1 MKLDIQEL
9 IDVTKATLV
18 TGDPL
23 GYVEGIAIDSRQ
35 VKPGDIFVAF
45 DGETTDAHRFLDQVI
60 DKGAKLCV
68 ITHDIEQSVLDHA
81 DENNTVI
88 VRAYDDVPEDFMLA
102 AAHLWRAKNHHWK
115 VVGITGSVG
124 KTTTKEMC
132 AAALSTTYKVHA
144 THGNFNS
151 LIGMPIVI
159 MNATEEDEV
168 LVLEMG
174 MDNPGEIEKLSL
186 CAEPDV
192 AIITNIGTSHIGILG
207 SKENIAKTK
216 GAIVRGMGS
225 KADVTASRKSQHVS
239 SLCLFSSDEYT
250 DYIVDNFATKEK
262 VNVVKVGYKD
272 EDEISIGQL
281 ELNGS
286 GMPHFNLKLRDDVRE
301 YEVEL
306 SMPGKA
312 AVIDFMLALSAAREM
327 GVDTQKAID
336 AISKLQ
342 STNLRLEVKQT
353 ETSPRMID
361 DSYNA
366 SPTSMAEALDVMSAM
381 ECSGRRIA
389 VLGEMGDMGD
399 KAEYVHA
406 LVGAYAA
413 SKGLDM
419 LCVIG
424 TDRAE
429 AMVRGA
435 RDVGMSEDKIVSF
448 KSVSEAVNI
457 LKPVLSH
464 DDLVLVKASR
474 LAQLDL
480 FTKEVLS

>member
-1 MKLDIQEL
+1 MKLEIQEL
-9 IDVTKATLV
+9 IEATKAELIV
-18 TGDPL
+18 GD
-23 GYVEGIAIDSRQ
+23 GSGVVESVQIDSRK
-35 VKPGDIFVAF
+35 VMPGDIFVAF
-45 DGETTDAHRFLDQVI
+45 KGEVTDAHRFLDQVI
-60 DKGAKLCV
+60 DAKAGLCV
-68 ITHDIEQSVLDHA
+68 ITHEVEQSVLDHA
-81 DENNTVI
+81 SAKGVCI
-88 VRAYDDVPEDFMLA
+88 VRAHNDSPEEFLLG
-102 AAHLWRAKNHHWK
+102 AAHLWRSKNPHWK

-144 THGNFNS
+144 TNGNFNS
-151 LIGMPIVI
+151 CIGLPLVVMSAKP
-159 MNATEEDEV
+159 EDEV

-174 MDNPGEIEKLSL
+174 MDRVGEIEMLSM

-225 KADVTASRKSQHVS
+225 KAEVTALRKSQEAS
-239 SLCLFSSDEYT
+239 TLCLFSADEFT
-250 DYIVDNFATKEK
+250 DYIIENFAQEEQ
-262 VNVVKVGYKD
+262 VKVQKVGFSD
-272 EDEISIGQL
+272 TDEISIAQL
-281 ELNGS
+281 ELNGL
-286 GMPHFNLKLRDDVRE
+286 GLPRFTLKVAGE
-301 YEVEL
+301 GTYSVEL

-312 AVIDFMLALSAAREM
+312 AVIDFMLAMSAARAM
-327 GVDTQKAID
+327 GVETQVAID
-336 AISKLQ
+336 AISKLE

-381 ECSGRRIA
+381 ECKGRRVA

-399 KAEYVHA
+399 RAEYLHT

-413 SKGLDM
+413 AKNLDM

-424 TDRAE
+424 TDRA
-429 AMVRGA
+429 AAIVRGA

-448 KSVSEAVNI
+448 ETVAEAVTI

-464 DDLVLVKASR
+464 EDLVLVKASR
-474 LAQLDL
+474 AAQLDL

>member
-1 MKLDIQEL
+1 MKLEIHEL
-9 IDVTKATLV
+9 IDATRSILIA
-18 TGDPL
+18 GDPN
-23 GYVEGIAIDSRQ
+23 GVVEGAAIDSRK

-45 DGETTDAHRFLDQVI
+45 DGAVTDAHLFLDQVI
-60 DKGAKLCV
+60 DAGAKLCV
-68 ITHDIEQSVLDHA
+68 ISHDVDASVLEHA
-81 DENNTVI
+81 VDKGSCV
-88 VRAYDDVPEDFMLA
+88 VRACNDCPEDFLLG
-102 AAHLWRAKNHHWK
+102 AAHLWRSKNPQWK

-132 AAALSTTYKVHA
+132 AAALATTYKVHA

-151 LIGMPIVI
+151 LIGLPLVVMGASP
-159 MNATEEDEV
+159 EDEV

-174 MDNPGEIEKLSL
+174 MDNPGEIEKLSM

-216 GAIVRGMGS
+216 GAIVKGMAS
-225 KADVTASRKSQHVS
+225 KAQVTGSRKSQEVPTLLLYS
-239 SLCLFSSDEYT
+239 ADEYT
-250 DYIVDNFATKEK
+250 DYIIDNFAKEEK
-262 VNVVKVGYKD
+262 VNIEKIGFNKD
-272 EDEISIGQL
+272 DSIFISQL
-281 ELNGS
+281 EVDGF
-286 GMPHFNLKLRDDVRE
+286 GMPHFTL
-301 YEVEL
+301 EVKGEGIYPVTM

-312 AVIDFMLALSAAREM
+312 ATVDFMLAVGAARAMHVPIE
-327 GVDTQKAID
+327 QSIEAI
-336 AISKLQ
+336 AQLE

-353 ETSPRMID
+353 ETSPRIID

-366 SPTSMAEALDVMSAM
+366 SPSSMAEALDVMSAM
-381 ECSGRRIA
+381 DCSGKRIA

-399 KAEYVHA
+399 RAEYLHG

-413 SKGLDM
+413 AKDLDM

-424 TDRAE
+424 TDRAH
-429 AMVRGA
+429 AIAQGA

-448 KSVSEAVNI
+448 ESVPEAVTI
-457 LKPVLSH
+457 LKPVLKH

-474 LAQLDL
+474 LAQLDI

>member
-1 MKLDIQEL
+1 MKLEIQE
-9 IDVTKATLV
+9 IIEASGATLIC
-18 TGDPL
+18 GD
-23 GYVEGIAIDSRQ
+23 GSGCVEGVAIDSRE
-35 VKPGDIFVAF
+35 VEPGDIFVAF
-45 DGETTDAHRFLDQVI
+45 DGQVTDAHRFLKQVLEA
-60 DKGAKLCV
+60 GAKLCV
-68 ITHDIEQSVLDHA
+68 ITHDVDQSILDLAH
-81 DENNTVI
+81 DLNSNI
-88 VRAYDDVPEDFMLA
+88 VRAKDDDAEGFLLS
-102 AAHLWRAKNHHWK
+102 AAHLWRSKNPQWK
-115 VVGITGSVG
+115 VVAITGSVG

-132 AAALSTTYKVHA
+132 AAALSTKYRVHA

-151 LIGMPIVI
+151 CIGMPLVV
-159 MNATEEDEV
+159 MAAEPEDEV

-174 MDNPGEIEKLSL
+174 MDKTGEIEKLSL

-225 KADVTASRKSQHVS
+225 KAQVTASRKSQQKAT
-239 SLCLFSSDEYT
+239 LCLYSSDEYT
-250 DYIVDNFATKEK
+250 EYIEKNFAQEEQL
-262 VNVVKVGYKD
+262 NVVKVGFAD
-272 EDEISIGQL
+272 TDEISIAKL
-281 ELNGS
+281 ELDGF
-286 GMPHFNLKLRDDVRE
+286 GMPHFTLRVHDMSPKQVA
-301 YEVEL
+301 L
-306 SMPGKA
+306 AMPGKA
-312 AVIDFMLALSAAREM
+312 AVVDFMLALSAACAM
-327 GVDTQKAID
+327 DVDPQEAIE
-336 AISKLQ
+336 AICKLE

-353 ETSPRMID
+353 QTSPRMID

-381 ECSGRRIA
+381 ECKGRRIA

-399 KAEYVHA
+399 RAQYVHS

-413 SKGLDM
+413 AKNLDM

-429 AMVRGA
+429 AIVRGA

-457 LKPVLSH
+457 LKPVFTH
-464 DDLVLVKASR
+464 EDLVLVKASR
-474 LAQLDL
+474 AAQLDL

>member
-1 MKLDIQEL
+1 MKLEIHEL
-9 IDVTKATLV
+9 IDATRSILIA
-18 TGDPL
+18 GDPN
-23 GYVEGIAIDSRQ
+23 GVVEGAAIDSRQ

-45 DGETTDAHRFLDQVI
+45 DGEVTDAHRFLDQVI
-60 DKGAKLCV
+60 DAGAKLCV
-68 ITHDIEQSVLDHA
+68 ISHDVDDSVLEHA
-81 DENNTVI
+81 VEAGSCV
-88 VRAYDDVPEDFMLA
+88 VRACNDSPEDFLLA
-102 AAHLWRAKNHHWK
+102 AAHLWRAKNPQWK

-132 AAALSTTYKVHA
+132 AAALSTSYKVHA

-151 LIGMPIVI
+151 LIGLPLVVM
-159 MNATEEDEV
+159 AAGEDDEV

-174 MDNPGEIEKLSL
+174 MDNPGEIEKLSM

-225 KADVTASRKSQHVS
+225 KAQVTASRKSKETS
-239 SLCLFSSDEYT
+239 KLFLFSSDEFT
-250 DYIVDNFATKEK
+250 DYIIDNFAKDEQVDVEK
-262 VNVVKVGYKD
+262 VGFSD
-272 EDEISIGQL
+272 EDSISIAKL
-281 ELNGS
+281 ELDGF
-286 GMPHFNLKLRDDVRE
+286 GIPHFTLNVKGEGSYPVM
-301 YEVEL
+301 L

-312 AVIDFMLALSAAREM
+312 AVIDFMLAVGAARAM
-327 GVDTQKAID
+327 GVSTKRAIE
-336 AISKLQ
+336 AVAKLE

-353 ETSPRMID
+353 ETSPRIID

-381 ECSGRRIA
+381 TCEGRRIA

-399 KAEYVHA
+399 RAEYVHG

-413 SKGLDM
+413 AKDLDM

-429 AMVRGA
+429 AIVRGA
-435 RDVGMSEDKIVSF
+435 RDVGMNEDKIVSF
-448 KSVSEAVNI
+448 KTVPEAVNI
-457 LKPVLSH
+457 LKPVLMH

-474 LAQLDL
+474 FAQLDL